1 MLEMILKPTLYGFDT
16 CKEFAEA
23 FRLNRDDLI
32 LSNAYIYEPYFG
44 CMENLN
50 CYVIFQE
57 KYGAGEPTDVMVDA
71 ILADAAKYD
80 AACTS
85 SGLDRAGRPG
95 GLRST
100 LAAGCCH
107 SFSADGR
114 CISLLKVL
122 LTNRCVYDCA
132 YCVNR
137 RSSDVRR
144 AAFTPRELAELTIGF
159 YRRNYIEGLFLSSA
173 VWGGPDRTTEAM
185 IEALRLLREE
195 YGFRGY
201 IHAKAI
207 PGADPL
213 LTRRLG
219 LLADG
224 RHVAH
229 TKAGDL
235 QISVDGEVVW
245 MDMAP
250 PRWLGELTRVEWEP
264 LYRAFGLTGA
274 DRPRDLTPQIVST
287 GLADIM
293 MPVRDRETLLRAR
306 QNETLVAELSRR
318 QKVTGVHMFCLGD
331 KTCTAWCSNFAPL
344 YDIPEE
350 CATGTSNGALTYYL
364 YRYGLVQPDR
374 KNVFIQGEHMRRSSE
389 IRSRL
394 TVEKGDALIR
404 VGGRAVLSL
413 SGEIY
418 AD

>member
-1 MLEMILKPTLYGFDT
+1 MKIYVMDAFAAKLFGGNQAGVALPERDVSDETMRLIAAELKHSET
-16 CKEFAEA
+16 A
-23 FRLNRDDLI
+23 FVWPRADGSVDLR
-32 LSNAYIYEPYFG
+32 YFTP
-44 CMENLN
+44 
-50 CYVIFQE
+50 
-57 KYGAGEPTDVMVDA
+57 AGEVELCGHATIA
-71 ILADAAKYD
+71 
-80 AACTS
+80 
-85 SGLDRAGRPG
+85 
-95 GLRST
+95 
-100 LAAGCCH
+100 
-107 SFSADGR
+107 SFA
-114 CISLLKVL
+114 LL
-122 LTNRCVYDCA
+122 
-132 YCVNR
+132 
-137 RSSDVRR
+137 
-144 AAFTPRELAELTIGF
+144 
-159 YRRNYIEGLFLSSA
+159 
-173 VWGGPDRTTEAM
+173 
-185 IEALRLLREE
+185 
-195 YGFRGY
+195 
-201 IHAKAI
+201 
-207 PGADPL
+207 
-213 LTRRLG
+213 RRLG

-306 QNETLVAELSRR
+306 QNETRVAELSRR

-374 KNVFIQGEHMRRSSE
+374 KNVFIQGEHMRRPSE

-404 VGGRAVLSL
+404 VGGQAVLSL